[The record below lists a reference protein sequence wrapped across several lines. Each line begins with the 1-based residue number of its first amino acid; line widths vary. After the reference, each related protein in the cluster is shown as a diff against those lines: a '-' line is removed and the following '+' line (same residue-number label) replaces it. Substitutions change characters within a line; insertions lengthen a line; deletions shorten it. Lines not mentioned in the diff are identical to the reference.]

1 MTLVRLI
8 PLSLHAAL
16 EMLLG
21 MATMAAPFALELGP
35 AATIIGVV
43 LGALLVGM
51 ALSLAVDDHDS
62 LPLGAHYAF
71 DYGLVFGLLGAAVV
85 VGLAGDRAGTALLAG
100 VGLTQLA
107 LNVTTRYSAGR

>member
-1 MTLVRLI
+1 MTLARLI
-8 PLSLHAAL
+8 PLSMHAAL

-21 MATMAAPFALELGP
+21 MATMAAPFVLGLGP

-43 LGALLVGM
+43 LGALVVGM
-51 ALSLAVDDHDS
+51 ALSLAVDDGS
-62 LPLGAHYAF
+62 LPLSAHYAF

-85 VGLAGDRAGTALLAG
+85 VGLAGDRAGTALLGA

-107 LNVTTRYSAGR
+107 LNVTTRYSTGR